1 MSAAGAS
8 NGEGRPC
15 ALLIRNGYL
24 VTMDSARRVFTHG
37 AVAIDNGI
45 VVDVGDDAELAAA
58 FRPER
63 VIDADGAPVHPG
75 FLDVHTHVTLHATRG
90 AFSDSLGEA
99 EYMDYY
105 TKWMNAMDA
114 EDEHASALL
123 AYLEM
128 LQNGV
133 TCFLDP
139 GTAFEPAAAAEA
151 AELIGIRGSVTDPYI
166 WDISSAPGVHVL
178 ARAPIERKRALGLLG
193 GELSRNADPDA
204 LVRGHVNVF
213 GIASASDEL
222 TLAAKACADDAGALL
237 TQHQNFD
244 PADVEADDTRFGA
257 HALVHL
263 HEIGCLGPNCLFA
276 HMNFIRDDEVA
287 PLLDSGTAIAWN
299 PGNYLNY
306 GIGSHVRTRIPEL
319 FHEGVPVGLAAD
331 VAKVWGYGE
340 QGFLGYLVAREKQE
354 YLSPEDILEMST
366 ISAARAVG
374 LADRVGSLEVG
385 KRADIVIRKQHVA
398 EQHPALDVIRN
409 LALVDRTKSVDTV
422 LVDGRV
428 VIEHGRAVLVENE
441 VVYEG
446 AERSASAIVDQLGLK
461 PGTPWPVVT

>member
-1 MSAAGAS
+1 MSTVDSLNDGR
-8 NGEGRPC
+8 RPC
-15 ALLIRNGYL
+15 ALLIRNGYV
-24 VTMDSARRVFTHG
+24 VTMDSDRHVFAHG
-37 AVAIDNGI
+37 AVAVDERVI
-45 VVDVGDDAELAAA
+45 VGVGSDAEFEAA
-58 FRPER
+58 FRPQR
-63 VIDADGAPVHPG
+63 VIDAGGAPVHPG

-90 AFSDSLGEA
+90 AFSDSLSEA

-105 TKWMNAMDA
+105 TKWMNALEP
-114 EDEHASALL
+114 EDEYASALL

-133 TCFLDP
+133 TYFLDP

-166 WDISSAPGVHVL
+166 WDIASAPGAHEL
-178 ARAPIERKRALGLLG
+178 ARAPISRDRALGLLG

-222 TLAAKACADDAGALL
+222 TLAAKACADDAGALF

-276 HMNFIRDDEVA
+276 HMNFVRDDEVA
-287 PLLDSGTAIAWN
+287 PLVDSGTAIAWN

-306 GIGSHVRTRIPEL
+306 GIGSLVRTRVPEL
-319 FHEGVPVGLAAD
+319 YRLGVPVGLAAD

-340 QGFLGYLVAREKQE
+340 QGFLGYLVAREKRD
-354 YLSPEDILEMST
+354 YLSPEQILEMST

-374 LADRVGSLEVG
+374 LADQVGSLEVG
-385 KRADIVIRKQHVA
+385 KRADIVIRKQDFA
-398 EQHPALDVIRN
+398 EARPALDVIRN

-422 LVDGRV
+422 LVDGRT
-428 VIEHGRAVLVENE
+428 VIEHGRALLVENGE
-441 VVYEG
+441 VFER
-446 AERSASAIVDQLGLK
+446 AERSARDMASRLGLR
-461 PGTPWPVVT
+461 PGTPWPVT